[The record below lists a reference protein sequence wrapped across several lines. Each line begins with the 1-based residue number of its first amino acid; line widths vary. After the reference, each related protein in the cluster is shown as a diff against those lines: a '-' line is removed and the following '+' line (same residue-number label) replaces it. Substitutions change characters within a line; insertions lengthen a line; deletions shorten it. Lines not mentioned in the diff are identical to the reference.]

1 MIKSLPQELKHV
13 VGLAPRA
20 DGALTSDIV
29 SLKNFS
35 KAWIKVVMAQGNAA
49 QHTTTLMQAKDVAGT
64 DGKAI
69 SNNVPIWSNLD
80 VSASDLL
87 TERTAAKTYQL
98 DAGLKN
104 KVAWFEIDPANALD
118 VANDFDCIYVTSAGS
133 NAANILSVDFFLLPK
148 TKAAVLDP
156 AITD

>member
-1 MIKSLPQELKHV
+1 MIKCLPQELKHV
-13 VGLAPRA
+13 VGLAPQVDA
-20 DGALTSDIV
+20 ELTSDIV

-35 KAWIKVVMAQGNAA
+35 KAWIKVTMAQGHAA
-49 QHTTTLMQAKDVAGT
+49 QHTTTLMQSTVVAGT

-80 VSASDLL
+80 ISAADTL
-87 TERTAAKTYQL
+87 TARTAAKTYQL
-98 DAGLKN
+98 DVALKN
-104 KVAWFEIDPANALD
+104 KVVWFEIDPANALD

-133 NAANILSVDFFLLPK
+133 NAANILAVDFFLLPK
-148 TKAAVLDP
+148 TKAATLEA